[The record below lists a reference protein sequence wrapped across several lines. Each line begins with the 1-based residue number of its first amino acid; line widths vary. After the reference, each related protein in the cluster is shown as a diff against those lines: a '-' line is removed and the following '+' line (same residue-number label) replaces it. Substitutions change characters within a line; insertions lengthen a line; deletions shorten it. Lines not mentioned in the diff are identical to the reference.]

1 MLTSSNRDAKH
12 TRKWTQIGVL
22 LDTFSAV
29 FIKKTLIGKNRYKK
43 ATVILSL
50 SECHHWWRNCVALIG
65 APRILLFFELSM
77 PKSVVLHLPDEFW
90 LSFYFLST
98 ELLPELDPF
107 RCLNR

>member
-1 MLTSSNRDAKH
+1 FLNAT
-12 TRKWTQIGVL
+12 IGGETVL
-22 LDTFSAV
+22 HSF
-29 FIKKTLIGKNRYKK
+29 
-43 ATVILSL
+43 
-50 SECHHWWRNCVALIG
+50 G

-90 LSFYFLST
+90 LSFYFLSA